1 MSKEVNTMSKGTKS
15 MRLLISIAAGSM
27 LLATASASAQTK
39 IAVVAGGP
47 HPYFSQWGPATK
59 DAARDFGAQAEY
71 RVPQSWDLNQQNQ
84 LLESMAAQGFNA
96 FLVFA
101 NDANGT
107 NSTLKDLT
115 DNGARTAAIAACTND
130 PTPAEFC
137 VATESYSVAY
147 QQTKKLIEAMGGKGN
162 ILHVAGALIDSATQL
177 RVNGVKAAV
186 AETNGAVKLIQTI
199 ADIDAQEAADRQING
214 YLAAHAKEVDGIVAT
229 AWIPA
234 VVAATSLRSIGDK
247 RIRMIAYND
256 DPIVVAAMR
265 DGFVTGTVIQNPYG
279 QVYVA
284 AYILTKLNKGCT
296 IRGDAAWTPSPQ
308 TKRFIG
314 SGSAYLNL
322 ENIDKAVDLQKAQT
336 KELITEVDA
345 KILSCP

>member
-1 MSKEVNTMSKGTKS
+1 
-15 MRLLISIAAGSM
+15 MRLPIAIAATAI
-27 LLATASASAQTK
+27 LLATAGASAQTK

-47 HPYFSQWGPATK
+47 HPYFAQWGPATQ
-59 DAARDFGAQAEY
+59 DAARDFGVQGDY
-71 RVPQSWDLNQQNQ
+71 RVPQAWDLNQQNQ
-84 LLESMAAQGFNA
+84 LLENMAAQGFNA

-115 DNGARTAAIAACTND
+115 ENGAKTAAIAACTND
-130 PTPAEFC
+130 PTPALFC

-147 QQTKKLIEAMGGKGN
+147 QQTKKLIEVMGGKGN

-177 RVNGVKAAV
+177 RLNGVKAAV
-186 AETNGAVKLIQTI
+186 EETHGAVKIVQTI
-199 ADIDAQEAADRQING
+199 ADIDAQEAADREING
-214 YLAAHAKEVDGIVAT
+214 YLAAHAKDVDGIVAT

-247 RIRMIAYND
+247 RIKMIAYND
-256 DPIVVAAMR
+256 DPIVLSAMR

-279 QVYVA
+279 QVYAA
-284 AYILTKLNKGCT
+284 AYILAKLGKGCA
-296 IRGDAAWTPSPQ
+296 IRSDAAWDPSPQ

-314 SGSAYLNL
+314 SGSAYLGL
-322 ENIDKAVDLQKAQT
+322 PDIDKAVDLQKAQT
-336 KELITEVDA
+336 KELISRIDA